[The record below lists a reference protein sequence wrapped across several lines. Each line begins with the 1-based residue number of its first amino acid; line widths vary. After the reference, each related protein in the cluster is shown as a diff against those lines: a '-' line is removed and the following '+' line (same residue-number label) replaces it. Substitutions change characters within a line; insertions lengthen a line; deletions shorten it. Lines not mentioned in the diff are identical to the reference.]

1 MADIINMPAQAATGG
16 GISGAVVA
24 GMGLLAAGAYFLW
37 KKYTGKSGADGSGGG
52 GYTDTVLDPESV
64 PSVVVPA
71 QSIPESSSA
80 VSPSVDFTSG
90 GSALTMFVDDY
101 KAASSSVVSFML
113 AGHTDAERQEILRQ
127 ISAANAL
134 QPSSYTIEVT
144 RQGRPVTYTVSGT
157 TGQMREST
165 NTEVQNSLM
174 MGGSSSSGTSNAAA
188 ALNAAISAKSTAS
201 SGNTASPVSSTPTTA
216 RSSSAVNSK
225 YTSSSTSTNTAS
237 SNAAQALNA
246 AISSKSS
253 TGSAGSS
260 TSTLTTAR
268 SSSAVNSKYTTGSTG
283 GSAVTTQSTSKQY
296 YDRALGTWTNS
307 KPKH

>member
-101 KAASSSVVSFML
+101 KAASSGVVSFML

-174 MGGSSSSGTSNAAA
+174 MGGSGSSGTSNAAA

-201 SGNTASPVSSTPTTA
+201 SGNTASSV
-216 RSSSAVNSK
+216 
-225 YTSSSTSTNTAS
+225 SSTSTNTAS

-253 TGSAGSS
+253 TGSTGSS
-260 TSTLTTAR
+260 TSTPTTAR